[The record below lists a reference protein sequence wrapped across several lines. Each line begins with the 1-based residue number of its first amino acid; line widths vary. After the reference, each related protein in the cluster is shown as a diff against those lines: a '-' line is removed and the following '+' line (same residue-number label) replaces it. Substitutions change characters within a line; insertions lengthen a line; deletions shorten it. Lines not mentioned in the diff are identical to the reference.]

1 MGSNSSER
9 DHLSQ
14 HCFQIIP
21 ISAPWA
27 GGWKTGS
34 AEGLPAG
41 TARRLAGRLGQ
52 VQLVVAY
59 EASPLAA
66 EASLA
71 KRRFGGPDQRMPVE
85 PNDPLALAA
94 PDQHLET
101 LHRDVEIERLN
112 PIDGDAQRIVVAQ
125 VVELGAIFALDS
137 LDAQGLAPTIGLCP
151 VSLRTRQRR

>member
-41 TARRLAGRLGQ
+41 TAQRLAGRLGQ

-85 PNDPLALAA
+85 PDDPLALAA

-101 LHRDVEIERLN
+101 IASCAARNRRSFPGFRGATSSKRASGLLW
-112 PIDGDAQRIVVAQ
+112 PAAGDLRAT
-125 VVELGAIFALDS
+125 LGRAPGVRS
-137 LDAQGLAPTIGLCP
+137 PVDARSPA
-151 VSLRTRQRR
+151 